1 VPELQCRDYKMSQL
15 IEHSGI
21 INHIHGNHIRVQILQ
36 ESACS
41 GCHAKGA
48 CSAADMKDKYVDV
61 ESDASDFKI
70 GDQVTLLGQSS
81 MGLLAV
87 LLAFVFPFLLI
98 LLTLFVLRNYIDNEA
113 VSGSIALGALLPYF
127 IILSFFNQKLK
138 SKLKFHVRK
147 HEA

>member
-1 VPELQCRDYKMSQL
+1 MSQI

-21 INHIHGNHIRVQILQ
+21 VQHIDGKHIRVQILQ

-48 CSAADMKDKYVDV
+48 CTAADMKDKYVDV
-61 ESDASDFKI
+61 EADFSEFKV
-70 GDQVTLLGQSS
+70 GDVVTLYGQSS

-87 LLAFVFPFLLI
+87 FLAFVMPFLLI
-98 LLTLFVLRNYIDNEA
+98 LLTLIFLRNQTDNEA
-113 VSGSIALGALLPYF
+113 VSGTIALAVLVPYF

-138 SKLKFHVRK
+138 AKLKFQIRK
-147 HEA
+147 QAD